1 MGKMG
6 WMGGSKLTVHRL
18 PIAPTLPILPL
29 LPILPIL

>member
-6 WMGGSKLTVHRL
+6 WMGGSKLTLHRL
-18 PIAPTLPILPL
+18 PIAPI